1 MSASA
6 VSLPLMERG
15 FVGRTGELDL
25 LRAGLEEARA
35 GRGGLVLVVGEPGIG
50 KTSLARELARDAER
64 AGVPVGW
71 GRASDDEGSPPYWVF
86 RQLVRSLD
94 RPFPTGGADGSAE
107 ARFAAFEAFA
117 DALREAAAPHGLLA
131 VLDDLQWADAASLAL
146 LVHLAR
152 DLDRAPVLFV
162 VTYRDTEATG
172 RAALTA
178 ALAAL
183 AREPVLTRIRL
194 AGLTEAEV
202 VEQLGLGGVSSEVAT
217 LVSRRSGG
225 NPFFVS
231 ELARLA
237 GTAGDAL
244 PDGVVDTVRARLAKL
259 GEPCRALVATAAVLG
274 RDVDPAALADVLDR
288 AAADVLTDLDEAAE
302 AGIVTARG
310 FRHDL
315 IRESAA
321 AGLPTAARLTA
332 HARMAAWLERRD
344 PSRTS
349 KIAHHWLESLPVGDS
364 ARAALWAERAADQ
377 ALAQLAWE
385 RAAEL
390 YRRALDAAP
399 ASADDRARLRLREGI
414 AHLRGGEIERGSRVL
429 EAAADAAREA
439 GDPAV
444 LGGTALAMEGL
455 SDPWGS
461 FNGAKVARE
470 ALAGLPPGDDPL
482 RARLL
487 ALQAGE
493 AGFLGGGE
501 AETAS
506 AEALAIAERL
516 GDPDVLRSA
525 LRARQMVRSSPEGV
539 HERLSLAHRMIA
551 LGEESDDADVQ
562 LWGRLWRVDALLM
575 LGGLGEAEQ
584 ELGALR
590 VLAERLRR
598 PLARWHHLRSS
609 ATLAIARGQFDDAV
623 ETVRQTFALVADRA
637 HMSLQGVPITVLA
650 SIAGL
655 TGRSGLVTPEMER
668 IFAEN
673 APPFVT
679 LLHAA
684 WLLHAGDRDRAGE
697 LYRRARVPEP
707 VPVPATL
714 PVAAAAVELGAE
726 FGPPDA
732 VERAAAILRPHA
744 GLFVT
749 GGAGSILV
757 TGSVRRYLGLA
768 AAAAGRLDE
777 AVREFKLAVAAND
790 DAGTPPYAALA
801 RFGLAKVLARRARP
815 GDVDEA
821 LALLASVSAT
831 ADRLGMAPLHQE
843 AGALA
848 VALRGD
854 TPGPLTRRE
863 REVAAHVA
871 DGLTNKQIAALLHIS
886 ERTAE
891 SHVQHIL
898 TKLGFTNRAQVATW
912 VTAAGSARHQ

>member
-1 MSASA
+1 
-6 VSLPLMERG
+6 MERS
-15 FVGRTGELDL
+15 FVGRTGELEL
-25 LRAGLEEARA
+25 LRARLEEARA

-50 KTSLARELARDAER
+50 KTSLARELARHAER

-86 RQLVRSLD
+86 RQLARSLD
-94 RPFPTGGADGSAE
+94 RPFPTGDTGGSAE

-117 DALREAAAPHGLLA
+117 DGLREAAAPHGLLA
-131 VLDDLQWADAASLAL
+131 VLDDVQWADAASLAL

-152 DLDRAPVLFV
+152 DLDRTPVLLV

-194 AGLTEAEV
+194 AGLSEAEV
-202 VEQLGLGGVSSEVAT
+202 VEKLGGVSPEIAT

-225 NPFFVS
+225 NPFFVT

-244 PDGVVDTVRARLAKL
+244 PDGVVDTVRARLARL
-259 GEPCRALVATAAVLG
+259 GEPCRELVATAAVLG

-288 AAADVLTDLDEAAE
+288 PAADVLTDLDEAAD
-302 AGIVTARG
+302 AGIVMAG
-310 FRHDL
+310 SFKHDL

-332 HARMAAWLERRD
+332 HARLAAWLERRD
-344 PSRTS
+344 PARTS
-349 KIAHHWLESLPVGDS
+349 EIAHHWLESLPVGDA
-364 ARAALWAERAADQ
+364 ARATLWAERAGDQ

-390 YRRALDAAP
+390 YRRASGAAP
-399 ASADDRARLRLREGI
+399 ASAADRARLRLREGI

-429 EAAADAAREA
+429 EAAADAARDA

-444 LGGTALAMEGL
+444 LGETALAMEGL

-461 FNGAKVARE
+461 FNGAKIARE
-470 ALAGLPPGDDPL
+470 ALAGLPGGDDPL

-501 AETAS
+501 AEPAS

-525 LRARQMVRSSPEGV
+525 LRARQMVRASPEGV
-539 HERLSLAHRMIA
+539 HERLSLAHRMLA
-551 LGEESDDADVQ
+551 LGEQSDDADVL

-575 LGGLGEAEQ
+575 LGRLGEAEQ
-584 ELGALR
+584 ELGTLR
-590 VLAERLRR
+590 LLAERLRR

-623 ETVRQTFALVADRA
+623 EAVQQTFALVADRA
-637 HMSLQGVPITVLA
+637 HLSLQGVPITVLA

-655 TGRSGLVTPEMER
+655 TGRAGLVTPEMER

-673 APPFVT
+673 APPFVG

-684 WLLHAGDRDRAGE
+684 WLLQAGDRDRAGE
-697 LYRRARVPEP
+697 LYRRASVPDP
-707 VPVPATL
+707 APVPATL

-726 FGPPDA
+726 FGPPEA
-732 VERAAAILRPHA
+732 VERAAALLRPHA

-768 AAAAGRLDE
+768 AASAGRLDE
-777 AVREFKLAVAAND
+777 AVREFKLAIVAND
-790 DAGTPPYAALA
+790 EAGTPPYAALA

-821 LALLASVSAT
+821 LGLAASVSAT
-831 ADRLGMAPLHQE
+831 AERLGMAPLRRE
-843 AGALA
+843 ADALA
-848 VALRGD
+848 ASLRGD

-891 SHVQHIL
+891 SHVQHAF
-898 TKLGFTNRAQVATW
+898 TKLGFTNRAQIATW
-912 VTAAGSARHQ
+912 VTANGSARDQRQHGLE

>member
-1 MSASA
+1 
-6 VSLPLMERG
+6 MEQG
-15 FVGRTGELDL
+15 FVGRTGELDR
-25 LRAGLEEARA
+25 LRARLEEARG

-50 KTSLARELARDAER
+50 KTRLARELARRAEE

-71 GRASDDEGSPPYWVF
+71 GRASDAEGSPPYWVF
-86 RQLVRSLD
+86 RRLARSLD
-94 RPFPTGGADGSAE
+94 RPFPTGDTGGSAE

-117 DALREAAAPHGLLA
+117 DSLREAAAPHGLLA
-131 VLDDLQWADAASLAL
+131 VLDDVQWADAASLAL

-152 DLDRAPVLFV
+152 DLDRAPVLLV
-162 VTYRDTEATG
+162 VTYRDTETTG
-172 RAALTA
+172 REALTA

-194 AGLTEAEV
+194 AGLSEAEV
-202 VEQLGLGGVSSEVAT
+202 VEQLGRGGVSADLAT

-225 NPFFVS
+225 NPFFVT

-244 PDGVVDTVRARLAKL
+244 PDGVVDTVRARLARL
-259 GEPCRALVATAAVLG
+259 SEPCRALVATAAVLG
-274 RDVDPAALADVLDR
+274 RDVDPAALADVTGR
-288 AAADVLTDLDEAAE
+288 PAADVLTDLDEATG
-302 AGIVTARG
+302 AGIVSAG
-310 FRHDL
+310 SFKHDL

-332 HARMAAWLERRD
+332 HARLAGWLERRD
-344 PSRTS
+344 SSRTS
-349 KIAHHWLESLPVGDS
+349 EIAHHWLESLPVGAA
-364 ARAALWAERAADQ
+364 ARAASWAERAGGQ
-377 ALAQLAWE
+377 ALAELAWE

-390 YRRALDAAP
+390 YRRALEAAP
-399 ASADDRARLRLREGI
+399 VPAPGRARLRLREGI
-414 AHLRGGEIERGSRVL
+414 AHLRGGEIERGSRLL

-444 LGGTALAMEGL
+444 LGETALAMEGL

-461 FNGAKVARE
+461 FNGAKIARE

-493 AGFLGGGE
+493 AGFFGGGE

-506 AEALAIAERL
+506 AEALRIAERL

-525 LRARQMVRSSPEGV
+525 LRARQMVRSAPEGV

-551 LGEESDDADVQ
+551 LGEDCDDADTV
-562 LWGRLWRVDALLM
+562 LWGRLWRFDALLM
-575 LGGLGEAEQ
+575 LGRLGEAEQ

-590 VLAERLRR
+590 PLADRLRR
-598 PLARWHHLRSS
+598 PLARWHHLRSF
-609 ATLAIARGQFDDAV
+609 ATLAVARGQFDDAV
-623 ETVRQTFALVADRA
+623 EALQQSFALVADRT
-637 HMSLQGVPITVLA
+637 HLSLQGVPISVLA
-650 SIAGL
+650 AIAGL
-655 TGRSGLVTPEMER
+655 TGRTSLVTPAMER
-668 IFAEN
+668 IFAEH
-673 APPFVT
+673 APPFVS

-684 WLLHAGDRDRAGE
+684 WLLHVGDRDRAGE
-697 LYRRARVPEP
+697 FYRRASVPESA
-707 VPVPATL
+707 PVPATL

-726 FGPPDA
+726 FGPPEV
-732 VERAAAILRPHA
+732 VERAAALLRPHA

-768 AAAAGRLDE
+768 AASAGRLDE
-777 AVREFKLAVAAND
+777 AVREFKLAIAAD
-790 DAGTPPYAALA
+790 DEAGTPPYAALA

-821 LALLASVSAT
+821 LGLAASVA
-831 ADRLGMAPLHQE
+831 AAAERLGMAPLREE
-843 AGALA
+843 ADALA
-848 VALRGD
+848 AALRGD
-854 TPGPLTRRE
+854 APGPLTRRE

-898 TKLGFTNRAQVATW
+898 SKLGFTSRARIATW
-912 VTAAGSARHQ
+912 VTAHGSARDQRPHRVE